1 MCVGTNHSGDVGVG
15 VVEGGDGVVVDSL
28 VDVGGKHPGH
38 RVQWGNIRDSS
49 ILLLGANRK
58 SCVTFPISNEATILR
73 NP

>member
-49 ILLLGANRK
+49 LLLGKTRK
-58 SCVTFPISNEATILR
+58 RLSHFQDQMRRHS
-73 NP
+73 